1 MSEDTSTSEAATD
14 VKGDNPEVLM
24 KENVVTRVISLP
36 LISAMYSLCAS
47 LYNQAKERH
56 PYFNKAAHVLET
68 VTAVAVGIVIG
79 GTKPVLNHV
88 VPRISAVNKYVNQ
101 GLDRIEETLPCLH
114 QQPTQLYEDGRNL
127 TKTVVSSTVSTAKD
141 AAVGAKGI
149 LTQRVAEAA
158 DITKDIVHDSVG
170 LTKTVVASTL
180 NTAREAAFGATDLM
194 AHRVFDAV
202 NLTKGTVQD
211 TVDLTKSVMSSSMNT
226 AKDAAFRA
234 TDLVANRM
242 GDIINLTK
250 GTVLDGVDLTISM
263 MNSTAD
269 TTKDATFGATDLVT
283 NRVNDI
289 VNLTKGTVQ
298 DSVDLTKSVVTSSV
312 NTAKDAA
319 FGATDLVSHR
329 VADIVNLTKGTV
341 QDSVGLTKM
350 VVNSTVNTAKDVAF
364 GAKDIVTNRVGEI
377 INLTK
382 GTVQDSVDL
391 TKSVVS
397 STVSTALQAAQGT
410 RDIMAGRP
418 YKPAENS
425 SDQVVELTNF
435 LKQMLASGV
444 DAMLE
449 KSERMLDQ
457 FLPVTQEELEMLATE
472 VPDSKKAST
481 KDGQQSYFIR
491 LGSLSN
497 KVRHRAYMHSISKLH
512 ILKEST
518 QNILLQLQ
526 MVLNLV
532 ENVKQGVGQRFHEAQ
547 QKLHQVLSE
556 WVQMQPGGSQ
566 TQGDASMEVESRT
579 LTLLRLIT
587 QDLGP
592 AYLRLMSSIEGLPG
606 NVQEKVDRAV
616 SNVRQLQASF
626 SSATSFRDLS
636 SRILVQGREQ
646 IAKAREA
653 LDMLV
658 EYVALNMP
666 LNWIVGPFR
675 ALPAGAE
682 EVTMAET
689 PASGGPERARK
700 APKDAGE
707 TARLSGAQ
715 KETMLPS
722 QPLRAVP
729 KTAKMPE
736 RAREPGKVKEAA
748 KTQEAEEA
756 TFEMPKRA
764 KREAEGREGE
774 TKKAGKSALNEA
786 AEAPEKKP

>member
-1 MSEDTSTSEAATD
+1 TSTSEAATD
-14 VKGDNPEVLM
+14 AKGDNLEALM
-24 KENVVTRVISLP
+24 NENVVNRVANLP
-36 LISAMYSLCAS
+36 LIGALYSLCVS
-47 LYNQAKERH
+47 LYNRTKERH

-68 VTAVAVGIVIG
+68 VTAVAVGIVVG

-88 VPRISAVNKYVNQ
+88 VPRISAVNNYVNQ
-101 GLDRIEETLPCLH
+101 GLDRIEATLPCLH

-141 AAVGAKGI
+141 AAFGAKGI
-149 LTQRVAEAA
+149 ITQRAAEAA
-158 DITKDIVHDSVG
+158 DLTKEIVHDSVD
-170 LTKTVVASTL
+170 LTKSVVASTL
-180 NTAREAAFGATDLM
+180 DTAREAAFGATDLM
-194 AHRVFDAV
+194 AHRVIDAV

-211 TVDLTKSVMSSSMNT
+211 TVDLTKSVVSSSMNT
-226 AKDAAFRA
+226 AKDAALRA
-234 TDLVANRM
+234 TDLAANRM

-250 GTVLDGVDLTISM
+250 GTVLDSVDLTLSLM
-263 MNSTAD
+263 HSTAD

-283 NRVNDI
+283 NRVADI

-298 DSVDLTKSVVTSSV
+298 DSLDLTKSVVTSTV

-341 QDSVGLTKM
+341 QDSVDLTKM
-350 VVNSTVNTAKDVAF
+350 VVNSTVNTAKDAAS
-364 GAKDIVTNRVGEI
+364 GAKGIMTNRVGEI

-397 STVSTALQAAQGT
+397 STVSAALQAAQGT

-425 SDQVVELTNF
+425 SDQIIELTNF
-435 LKQMLASGV
+435 LKQIVASGV

-449 KSERMLDQ
+449 KSERLVDQ
-457 FLPVTQEELEMLATE
+457 FLPVTQEELERLATE
-472 VPDSKKAST
+472 VPGSEKASME
-481 KDGQQSYFIR
+481 DGQQSYFIR
-491 LGSLSN
+491 LGSLST
-497 KVRHRAYMHSISKLH
+497 KVRHRAYIHSISKLEL
-512 ILKEST
+512 LKEST

-526 MVLNLV
+526 MVIDLV
-532 ENVKQGVGQRFHEAQ
+532 ESVKQGVGQRFQEAQ

-566 TQGDASMEVESRT
+566 AEGDAQTEVESRT
-579 LTLLRLIT
+579 LALLRVIT

-592 AYLRLMSSIEGLPG
+592 AYIRLMSSMEGLPG
-606 NVQEKVDRAV
+606 NVREQVDRAV
-616 SNVRQLQASF
+616 GNVRQLQASF

-636 SRILVQGREQ
+636 SRLLLQGREQ

-675 ALPAGAE
+675 ASPAGAE
-682 EVTMAET
+682 EVTMAEMPT
-689 PASGGPERARK
+689 SGGPERAEK

-707 TARLSGAQ
+707 TTRSSAAP
-715 KETMLPS
+715 KKTAVPP
-722 QPLRAVP
+722 QPLSAVP
-729 KTAKMPE
+729 KSAKMPE
-736 RAREPGKVKEAA
+736 RARETEAGKVKEAG
-748 KTQEAEEA
+748 KTQEAEA

-764 KREAEGREGE
+764 KRGAEGKEGE
-774 TKKAGKSALNEA
+774 AKKAGKSILNETT
-786 AEAPEKKP
+786 EAPEKL